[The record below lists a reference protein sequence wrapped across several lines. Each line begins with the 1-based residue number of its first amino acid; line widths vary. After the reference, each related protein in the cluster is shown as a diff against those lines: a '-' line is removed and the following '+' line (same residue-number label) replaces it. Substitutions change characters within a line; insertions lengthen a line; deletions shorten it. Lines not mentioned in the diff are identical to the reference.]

1 MNYST
6 AIFLVNP
13 DVRAIK
19 VSYEVDAHGKGV
31 KPYQTFKSLD
41 PDLCVGEYVVIPTDT
56 RHKMT
61 VARVEEIEDD
71 VDFDSPAQLDW
82 IIDTIRTGAHEE
94 VVRAETAAIEQ
105 IKSAEKRAKREELAR
120 KLIADNPDIQQ
131 LKHLGDAPAITSV
144 EG

>member
-6 AIFLVNP
+6 AIFLVNH

-19 VSYEVDAHGKGV
+19 VSYEVDPNGKGV
-31 KPYQTFKSLD
+31 RPFQTYKSLD
-41 PDLCVGEYVVIPTDT
+41 PNLSVGDYVVIPTDT

-71 VDFDSPAQLDW
+71 VDFDSPAQLAW
-82 IIDTIRTGAHEE
+82 IISAVDTGAHAE
-94 VVRAETAAIEQ
+94 VVRAEGAAIEQ

-120 KLIADNPDIQQ
+120 KLIADNPDIQH
-131 LKHLGDAPAITSV
+131 LAHLGEAPAITSV